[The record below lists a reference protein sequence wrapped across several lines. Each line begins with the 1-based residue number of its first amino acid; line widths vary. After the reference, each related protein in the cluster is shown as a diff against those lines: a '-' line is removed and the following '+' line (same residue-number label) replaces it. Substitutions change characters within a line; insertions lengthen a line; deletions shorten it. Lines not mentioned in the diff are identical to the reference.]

1 MTRKMMLA
9 LVVAVG
15 CAVAA
20 QADVKLPPV
29 ISSHM
34 VLQRDM
40 PVPIWG
46 TAAPGE
52 EVTVA
57 FAGQTKTAAA
67 DAQGKW
73 MVKLDPLATSAE
85 PRTMAITSSISHQ
98 PLTLSDVLVG
108 EVWLGSGQS
117 NMAGQSGSY
126 EGRDAGLSNNLAAAP
141 YPALRIIGSGAS
153 GWQEG
158 TKENIRRF
166 SALQFSF
173 GVRLHKELG
182 VPVGLLAGSVGGTP
196 SGNWIGAAAFASDPT
211 IKDAIAHAP
220 PFDLDAAMKKHAQ
233 ILAKW
238 KQTEAAA
245 KQKGTKPFGRAPLQP
260 VKTGECR
267 SGTVGCLY
275 EKHIRAFI
283 PYAIRGVL
291 WDQGEAG
298 TAIQGVDQF
307 TVMGALFAGWRKD
320 WGQGEFPFLYVEK
333 PSGRGCG
340 WDAKDPVTRNA
351 DAFSPLPAAV
361 PSLVSFRTDYIHM
374 MKHPNAFMVTAS
386 DLGSGVHPTNKS
398 GYGARAARVALGA
411 VYGKPVEIYGPVY
424 QAYKIVDGKVVISF
438 THVGKGLVF
447 RGGDKL
453 QGFAVAG
460 ADRKFAWA
468 DAVIE
473 GDTVVLSCA
482 KIRGPQIIAYAWSND
497 ITWAN
502 LFNKDGLPA
511 LPFRTD
517 EK

>member
-1 MTRKMMLA
+1 MKRMMMWLA
-9 LVVAVG
+9 VLGCGAIAV
-15 CAVAA
+15 
-20 QADVKLPPV
+20 QAEVKLPPV

-52 EVTVA
+52 KIIVA
-57 FAGQTKTAAA
+57 FAGQTKTAEA

-73 MVKLDPLATSAE
+73 LVKLDPLATSAE
-85 PRTMAITSSISHQ
+85 PRNLTITSSKSDK
-98 PLTLSDVLVG
+98 PVMLSDVLVG

-117 NMAGQSGSY
+117 NMAGAAGSY
-126 EGRDAGLSNNLAAAP
+126 EGRDEGMAQNLNAAP
-141 YPALRIIGSGAS
+141 YPALRVIGSGAT

-158 TKENIRRF
+158 TKDNLRHF

-173 GVRLHKELG
+173 GIRLHKELG
-182 VPVGLLAGSVGGTP
+182 VPVGLLAGAVGGTP
-196 SGNWIGAAAFASDPT
+196 SGNWLSAEAFASSQA

-220 PFDLDAAMKKHAQ
+220 AFDLDAANKKYEQ
-233 ILAKW
+233 DLAKW
-238 KQTEAAA
+238 KKLEADA
-245 KQKGTKPFGRAPLQP
+245 KKKGEKPRGRGPFKP
-260 VKTGECR
+260 VKPGECFR
-267 SGTVGCLY
+267 GPVGNLY

-298 TAIQGVDQF
+298 TAIQGVDQC

-320 WGQGEFPFLYVEK
+320 WGQGDFPFLYVEK
-333 PSGRGCG
+333 PSGQGCG
-340 WDAKDPVTRNA
+340 WDKNDPVTRNA
-351 DAFSPLPAAV
+351 NEFKPLPATV
-361 PSLVSFRTDYIHM
+361 PGIGSGREQYIRM
-374 MKHPNAFMVTAS
+374 LKHPNAFMVTAS

-411 VYGKPVEIYGPVY
+411 VYAKPVEIYGPVY
-424 QAYKIVDGKVVISF
+424 QSHKVADGKVVISF

-447 RGGDKL
+447 RGGEKL

-460 ADRKFAWA
+460 VDKKFVWA
-468 DAVIE
+468 DAAIE
-473 GDTVVLSCA
+473 GDTIVLSNT
-482 KIRGPQIIAYAWSND
+482 KVREPQVISYAWAAD
-497 ITWAN
+497 QTWAN

-517 EK
+517 DQ